1 VKLRP
6 IGEAHSI
13 DEFLLAVRI
22 VRPVSD
28 SLFAKCRAQLR
39 DAAIKA
45 DMPATH
51 PYGAVQ
57 IPVQPGLP
65 EYEVMVPAQPAP
77 SGVAFQR
84 YTKLGTVEEEI
95 RLEPAMISYRT
106 TTYRRWADVEGLLE
120 RILFPVLKEY
130 LVEVPSVL
138 ALVLQ
143 YVDRFFANEP
153 GDQDCSELFLKGS
166 PWIVT
171 SLVGKQTLWHSH
183 CGVFEDVKGAN
194 RRLININVDVSDQRP
209 PGSDTAL
216 RSVAILTLC
225 SDQFTDT
232 SQLVDP
238 ERFPSEARARFQA
251 LHNRSKDLL
260 AEVLSKPYQERIS
273 LTAE

>member
-28 SLFAKCRAQLR
+28 SLFAKCRAHLR
-39 DAAIKA
+39 DAALKA
-45 DMPATH
+45 DLPATH
-51 PYGAVQ
+51 LYGAVQ

-65 EYEVMVPAQPAP
+65 EYEVMVPAPPP

-95 RLEPAMISYRT
+95 RLEPVMISYRT
-106 TTYRRWADVEGLLE
+106 TTYRRWTDVEEFLE

-130 LVEVPSVL
+130 LVEVPSVS

-143 YVDRFFANEP
+143 YIDRFFANEP
-153 GDQDCSELFLKGS
+153 GDQDCSELFLKAS

-171 SLVGKQTLWHSH
+171 SLAAKQTLWHSH
-183 CGVFEDVKGAN
+183 CGLFEDVKGAN
-194 RRLININVDVSDQRP
+194 RRLINVNVDVSDHRP

-225 SDQFTDT
+225 SDQFTDA
-232 SQLVDP
+232 SQLVVP
-238 ERFPSEARARFQA
+238 ERFPSEARVRFQG
-251 LHNRSKDLL
+251 LHKRSKELL
-260 AEVLSKPYQERIS
+260 AEVLSEPYQKRIS

>member
-45 DMPATH
+45 DMPATN
-51 PYGAVQ
+51 PYGSVQ
-57 IPVQPGLP
+57 LPVQPGLP
-65 EYEVMVPAQPAP
+65 EYELRIPTPAF

-120 RILFPVLKEY
+120 RILFPVLREY

-171 SLVGKQTLWHSH
+171 SLVAKQTLWHSH

-194 RRLININVDVSDQRP
+194 RRLINVNVDVSDQPP

-225 SDQFTDT
+225 SDQFTDA
-232 SQLVDP
+232 SQLVVP
-238 ERFPSEARARFQA
+238 ERFPSEARVRFQG
-251 LHNRSKDLL
+251 LHKRSKELL
-260 AEVLSKPYQERIS
+260 AEVLSEPYQKRIS